1 MMAELR
7 PYLQFWRTVTT
18 VLAPLLLCPLVFVIN
33 TPEAKENINLIVSI
47 KYISRKI
54 ISLLKKMTFRKLH
67 FVNPGMKKKPLK
79 LIFVVSAPS

>member
-67 FVNPGMKKKPLK
+67 FVNPGMKKNL
-79 LIFVVSAPS
+79 